1 MTARKDGHFDPW
13 CNGSTADFGSAGPGS
28 NPGGSTLKTNRHERI
43 QEQAR
48 RAVEAAECGA
58 ADVAPGITRQGD
70 EGTRR
75 EVQARLRAV
84 AADGEKYT
92 VDGISADLIRY

>member
-1 MTARKDGHFDPW
+1 MRPAAVLDPW

-28 NPGGSTLKTNRHERI
+28 NPGGSTLKTNRHGRI

-58 ADVAPGITRQGD
+58 AHVASGITRQGD

-84 AADGEKYT
+84 AEDGEKSA
-92 VDGISADLIRY
+92 VIWISCIIL